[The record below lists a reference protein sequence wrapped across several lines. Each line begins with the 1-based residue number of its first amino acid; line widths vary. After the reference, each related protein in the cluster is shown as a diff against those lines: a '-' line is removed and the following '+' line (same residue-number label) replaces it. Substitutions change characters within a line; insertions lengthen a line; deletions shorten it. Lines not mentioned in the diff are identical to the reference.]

1 MKAYF
6 LVSTVIFFIHIYG
19 NTSIC
24 SATKDTLQSKSKREG
39 SEIDLLSYSIPP
51 MNGKPVSIGALME
64 LKAKGIPMME
74 EEIVAAKKQ
83 KSWQQMDSLFQA
95 HYPSLNDPET
105 QFVFEEHMAQIILKD
120 FGLLLNTD
128 KTALERTAFYTELL
142 YKNKGVHAGY
152 LCLAL
157 TQLKGYWP
165 KEKIKEY
172 AQVTHNRIK
181 AEIEKRGDSVQQ
193 IRENFRENTKALSP
207 QELARA
213 EKVVGGIIKS
223 HDENV
228 YFLKK
233 IEHLMEE

>member
-1 MKAYF
+1 
-6 LVSTVIFFIHIYG
+6 
-19 NTSIC
+19 
-24 SATKDTLQSKSKREG
+24 
-39 SEIDLLSYSIPP
+39 